1 MKTLCF
7 VFPLFLIL
15 FIGSVNLSF
24 SQDLFDIL
32 DETEEP
38 TTEYTYATFK
48 TTRIVSGQS
57 IENPHSGVLLFII
70 GHRFGKLNSGSYNLW
85 GLDQATIRLGL
96 EYGLTE
102 RLAIAVGRSSYQKT
116 YDSFAKYKL
125 LRQSTGA
132 VEMPLSVSLMS
143 GIYMNSL
150 RWRDPN
156 RENYFSSRLS
166 YAFQVLLARKFSNT
180 FSLQLTPTLIH
191 KNLVEFAKDP
201 NDIYSLGVGGRLRL
215 TNRITLNAEYHHVF
229 TPETARNFDNAI
241 MIGFDIET
249 GGHVFQLHFTNTQ
262 PMFERGFITETQ
274 SDFFKGDIY
283 FGFNI
288 SRVFTLRKPKL

>member
-1 MKTLCF
+1 MR
-7 VFPLFLIL
+7 VFCPFIPLIL
-15 FIGSVNLSF
+15 FLFFFSVDEGL
-24 SQDLFDIL
+24 SQDLFDLL

-48 TTRIVSGQS
+48 TTRIVTGQS

-85 GLDQATIRLGL
+85 GLDQATIRLGF

-102 RLAIAVGRSSYQKT
+102 RLAIAVGRSSYEKT
-116 YDSFAKYKL
+116 YDGFAKYKL

-132 VEMPLSVSLMS
+132 KNMPLSVSLMS
-143 GIYMNSL
+143 GIYANSL
-150 RWRDPN
+150 KWRDPN

-166 YAFQVLLARKFSNT
+166 YAFQVLMARKFSHS

-191 KNLVEFAKDP
+191 KNLVEFETDP
-201 NDIYSLGVGGRLRL
+201 NDIYSLGIGGRMRL

-229 TPETARNFDNAI
+229 TPETARKFDNAI

-288 SRVFTLRKPKL
+288 SRAFTLRKPKL